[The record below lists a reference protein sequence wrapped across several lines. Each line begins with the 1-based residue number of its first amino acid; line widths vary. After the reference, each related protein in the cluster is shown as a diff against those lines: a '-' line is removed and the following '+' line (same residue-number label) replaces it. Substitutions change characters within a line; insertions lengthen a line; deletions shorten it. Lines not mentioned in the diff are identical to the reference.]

1 MLHFPESGWTS
12 NCLSADSRLSWI
24 LSSPAPC
31 ELRVCE
37 KWEVGE
43 KLKRSHSALFCY
55 GPTVAQ
61 VMGAGSRLVN
71 TKHVIVIQ
79 HWAWV
84 LRTRGNTRHMWTAD
98 RGRTPGMW
106 REGGTPDIRPGYPC
120 CAGDRFML
128 LSTLLRRHKI
138 SNKWIIK
145 KKQVHAAGMQKL
157 SEFS

>member
-1 MLHFPESGWTS
+1 MQNVDW
-12 NCLSADSRLSWI
+12 LSWI

-55 GPTVAQ
+55 RPTVAQ

-79 HWAWV
+79 QHWAWV
-84 LRTRGNTRHMWTAD
+84 LRTGGNTRHMWAAH
-98 RGRTPGMW
+98 RGGHQECA
-106 REGGTPDIRPGYPC
+106 EGGHQGWLGYPC
-120 CAGDRFML
+120 WAGTGSCCCL
-128 LSTLLRRHKI
+128 LCSCGDIKYQTCEKWRRNKCIQELYKFCFWEFISFLVLLLI
-138 SNKWIIK
+138 N
-145 KKQVHAAGMQKL
+145 
-157 SEFS
+157 